1 MALIGANNEEKIWN
15 YLKAKGLNDYGIAGC
30 MGNLYAES
38 ALRPNNL
45 QNTYEKKLG
54 YTDDGYVS
62 AVDSGK
68 YTNFVKD
75 SAGFGLAQWTYWSRK
90 QNLLNFAKAKNKSIG
105 DLEMQL
111 DFLWKELSESYKS
124 VLNTL
129 KSAKSVLEASNDMLL
144 KFERPANQ
152 GASVQKKRAE
162 YGQKYYD
169 KYASQ
174 SAQKPAG
181 ATQSSQAGNSSTK
194 PQSGSTGKFE
204 PSVGDIVKFKGTTHY
219 VSSNSVKGVSCKP
232 GEAKVT
238 VIAKNAK
245 HPYHLQKTAG
255 SSSTVHGWV
264 DAADIEGVTVET
276 TQTTTSS
283 SSDFKKRTTAP
294 STSDKYWI
302 HTSNGGLNE
311 CIEIN
316 NSGSCLPNCVGYAWG
331 RFYEITGKR
340 PSLSRANAENW
351 YGYTSDG
358 YKRSQT
364 PVEGAV
370 ICWRKGQAG
379 VSSDGAGHVA
389 IVEEVKSNGDIV
401 TSNSAYGGT
410 RFYMQTVTKASGYS
424 IGSAYTFQG
433 FILPPAV
440 TASKPT
446 NTTTIPTTN
455 TPTGGTGMKYNSS
468 NKPLVCMMTQSTCYK
483 GTSKMKP
490 VGVLWHSTGANN
502 PNLKR
507 YVQPDDNASN
517 RAELLALIGTNSY
530 KNDWNH
536 ITRQAGLNCWIGKLA
551 DGTVTTIQTMP
562 WDYKPWGCGSGS
574 KGSCNNGWIQF
585 EICEDGLTDSTY
597 FNKVYKEACE
607 ITAYLCD
614 LYDID
619 PNGYTTLNG
628 VKVPNI
634 LCHADSCALGLGSN
648 HGDVNHWFPK
658 HGKSMATARADV
670 AKLMGSSTVSGS
682 TTKPETSTTTTTQV
696 SSGVKVG
703 DVVKIASNATYY
715 NGKTIPSWVKNKN
728 WIVSSV
734 SGDRAVID
742 KSEDGKNAICSP
754 INTKYLTVANAAST
768 ETVFESYR
776 VKVTAD
782 ALNIRKG
789 AGTNYAIAG
798 TIKNKGVYTI
808 VAESD
813 GKGANKWGKLKS
825 GAGWISLDYTDKV

>member
-1 MALIGANNEEKIWN
+1 MALTGANNEERIWN
-15 YLKAKGLNDYGIAGC
+15 YLKAKGLNDYGVAGC
-30 MGNLYAES
+30 MGNLFAES
-38 ALRPNNL
+38 ALKPNNL

-54 YTDDGYVS
+54 YTDDEYVA

-68 YTNFVKD
+68 YTNFVRD

-90 QNLLNFAKAKNKSIG
+90 QNLLNFAKSKNKSIG

-124 VLNTL
+124 VLTTL
-129 KSAKSVLEASNDMLL
+129 KTATSVLAASNDMLL

-152 GASVQKKRAE
+152 GESVQKKRAE

-174 SAQKPAG
+174 TAQKPSGAAG
-181 ATQSSQAGNSSTK
+181 TAQAGNSSTTTK
-194 PQSGSTGKFE
+194 SGSTGKSE
-204 PSVGDIVKFKGTTHY
+204 PSVGDIVKFKGTTHFS
-219 VSSNSVKGVSCKP
+219 SSNSTKAVACKP

-238 VIAKNAK
+238 AISKNAK
-245 HPYHLQKTAG
+245 HPYHLQKTPG
-255 SSSTVHGWV
+255 SSSTVYGWV
-264 DAADIEGVTVET
+264 DAADIEGVSTNAA
-276 TQTTTSS
+276 QTTTPSS
-283 SSDFKKRTTAP
+283 SNFKKRTSAP
-294 STSDKYWI
+294 SASDRFWI

-340 PSLSRANAENW
+340 PALSRANAENW
-351 YGYTSDG
+351 YGYASDG

-389 IVEEVKSNGDIV
+389 IVEEVKSNGDVV
-401 TSNSAYGGT
+401 TSNSAYCGT

-440 TASKPT
+440 PSTGTTTTTKPT
-446 NTTTIPTTN
+446 TTTN
-455 TPTGGTGMKYNSS
+455 TSTGGTGMKYNSS

-502 PNLKR
+502 PWLKR

-517 RAELLALIGTNSY
+517 RAELINLIGKNSY
-530 KNDWNH
+530 NNDWNH

-562 WDYKPWGCGSGS
+562 WDYKPWGCGSGG

-597 FNKVYKEACE
+597 FNKIYKEACE

-619 PNGYTTLNG
+619 PNGYTMLNG

-634 LCHADSCALGLGSN
+634 LCHADSCKLGLGSN
-648 HGDVNHWFPK
+648 HGDVNHWFPM

-670 AKLMGSSTVSGS
+670 AKLMGSTTSNSTV
-682 TTKPETSTTTTTQV
+682 KPETSTATKPQTT
-696 SSGVKVG
+696 SGVKEG
-703 DVVKIASNATYY
+703 DVVKIASDATYY
-715 NGKTIPSWVKNKN
+715 NGKVIPSWVKNKN
-728 WIVSSV
+728 WIVSEV
-734 SGDRAVID
+734 SGDRAIID

-754 INTKYLTVANAAST
+754 INTKYLTVAKIVSL
-768 ETVFESYR
+768 ETKFEPYK
-776 VKVTAD
+776 VKVNAD

-813 GKGANKWGKLKS
+813 GNGASKWGKLKS
-825 GAGWISLDYTDKV
+825 GAGWISLDYADKV

>member
-1 MALIGANNEEKIWN
+1 
-15 YLKAKGLNDYGIAGC
+15 
-30 MGNLYAES
+30 MGNLFAES
-38 ALRPNNL
+38 ALKPNNL

-54 YTDDGYVS
+54 YTDDEYVA

-68 YTNFVKD
+68 YTNFVRD

-90 QNLLNFAKAKNKSIG
+90 QNLLNFAKSNNKSIG

-129 KSAKSVLEASNDMLL
+129 KTATSVLAASNDMLL

-152 GASVQKKRAE
+152 GESVQKKRAE

-169 KYASQ
+169 KYVPQ
-174 SAQKPAG
+174 TAQKPSG
-181 ATQSSQAGNSSTK
+181 ATGTAQAGNSSTTT
-194 PQSGSTGKFE
+194 QSGSTGKSE
-204 PSVGDIVKFKGTTHY
+204 PSVGDVVKFKGTTHF
-219 VSSNSVKGVSCKP
+219 SSGNSIKAVACKP

-238 VIAKNAK
+238 AIAKGAK
-245 HPYHLQKTAG
+245 HPYHLQRTPG
-255 SSSTVHGWV
+255 SSSTVYGWV
-264 DAADIEGVTVET
+264 DAADVEGVSTNVA
-276 TQTTTSS
+276 QTITPSS
-283 SSDFKKRTTAP
+283 SNFKKRTSAP
-294 STSDKYWI
+294 SASDRLWI

-340 PSLSRANAENW
+340 PALSRANAENW

-364 PVEGAV
+364 PIEGAV

-389 IVEEVKSNGDIV
+389 IVEEVKSNGDVV

-440 TASKPT
+440 SSVGTTTTTKPT
-446 NTTTIPTTN
+446 TTTN
-455 TPTGGTGMKYNSS
+455 TSTGGAGMKYNSS

-502 PNLKR
+502 PWLKR

-517 RAELLALIGTNSY
+517 RTELINLIGKNSY
-530 KNDWNH
+530 NNDWNH
-536 ITRQAGLNCWIGKLA
+536 ITRQAGLNCWIGKLV

-619 PNGYTTLNG
+619 PNGYTMLNG

-634 LCHADSCALGLGSN
+634 LCHADSCSLGLGSN

-670 AKLMGSSTVSGS
+670 AKLMESTTSSSTV
-682 TTKPETSTTTTTQV
+682 KPETSTTTKPQTT
-696 SSGVKVG
+696 SGVKEG
-703 DVVKIASNATYY
+703 DVVKIASDATYY
-715 NGKTIPSWVKNKN
+715 NGKVVPSWVKNKN
-728 WIVSSV
+728 WIVSEV
-734 SGDRAVID
+734 SGDRAIID

-754 INTKYLTVANAAST
+754 INTKYLTVAKTVSV
-768 ETVFESYR
+768 ETKFEPYK
-776 VKVTAD
+776 VKVNAD

-813 GKGANKWGKLKS
+813 GKGASKWGKLKS
-825 GAGWISLDYTDKV
+825 GVGWISLDYADKV